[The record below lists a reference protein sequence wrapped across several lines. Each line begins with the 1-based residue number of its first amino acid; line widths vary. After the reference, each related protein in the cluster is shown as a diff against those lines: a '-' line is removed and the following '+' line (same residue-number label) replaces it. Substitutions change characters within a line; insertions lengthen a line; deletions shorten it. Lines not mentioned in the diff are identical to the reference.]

1 MGPLQPPPVIDH
13 LSRDPGARTP
23 VTDAAVPTA
32 LGGGGGGGSADSA
45 GLNPIYRRRPPPFDV
60 DFSAFRIVLLNEL
73 IHLSVNG

>member
-1 MGPLQPPPVIDH
+1 M
-13 LSRDPGARTP
+13 
-23 VTDAAVPTA
+23 TDAAVPTA

-60 DFSAFRIVLLNEL
+60 DFSASRIVLLDEL